1 VSAVPTTPSS
11 SLPAWRR
18 VKLGEICSKP
28 QYGWTTKAKQ
38 DGAGLKLL
46 RTTDITSGQI
56 DWSTVPFCTESPPDV
71 QKYLVHEGDI
81 LISRAGSVGVSH
93 LVASTQPAVFAS
105 YLIRFKPGPDVLP
118 KYLAY
123 FLQSPSY
130 WKQIADNTA
139 GIAVPNVNA
148 SKLQELEL
156 PLAPPGEQ
164 SRIVAEIEKQFSRLD
179 EAVANLK
186 RVKANLARQRAA
198 VLNAAVVGHLTAQ
211 RESKWLRAL
220 NAGDPLPH
228 GWRWIHAEELA
239 APEQGSIGAGPFGTI
254 FKAKDFRPEGVPII
268 FLRHVA
274 PMKYLQH
281 KPGFM
286 DTQKWEELFRP
297 YSVFGGELLITKLG
311 EPPGVCALYP
321 AGIGPAM
328 VTPDVI
334 KMRVDENKAVPAY
347 LMYYFNSEIAKRF
360 ATGAAFGTTR
370 TRLTLPLFR
379 NTPVVVPPLDEQHRI
394 VAEVDRRLSIVREVD
409 AEVDSNVRRVETLRR
424 QILSMAFVAP
434 RGDVYP
440 LTNQGTRRHVSA

>member
-1 VSAVPTTPSS
+1 
-11 SLPAWRR
+11 
-18 VKLGEICSKP
+18 
-28 QYGWTTKAKQ
+28 
-38 DGAGLKLL
+38 
-46 RTTDITSGQI
+46 
-56 DWSTVPFCTESPPDV
+56 
-71 QKYLVHEGDI
+71 
-81 LISRAGSVGVSH
+81 
-93 LVASTQPAVFAS
+93 
-105 YLIRFKPGPDVLP
+105 
-118 KYLAY
+118 
-123 FLQSPSY
+123 
-130 WKQIADNTA
+130 
-139 GIAVPNVNA
+139 
-148 SKLQELEL
+148 
-156 PLAPPGEQ
+156 
-164 SRIVAEIEKQFSRLD
+164 
-179 EAVANLK
+179 
-186 RVKANLARQRAA
+186 
-198 VLNAAVVGHLTAQ
+198 
-211 RESKWLRAL
+211 
-220 NAGDPLPH
+220 
-228 GWRWIHAEELA
+228 
-239 APEQGSIGAGPFGTI
+239 
-254 FKAKDFRPEGVPII
+254 
-268 FLRHVA
+268 
-274 PMKYLQH
+274 
-281 KPGFM
+281 
-286 DTQKWEELFRP
+286 LFRP